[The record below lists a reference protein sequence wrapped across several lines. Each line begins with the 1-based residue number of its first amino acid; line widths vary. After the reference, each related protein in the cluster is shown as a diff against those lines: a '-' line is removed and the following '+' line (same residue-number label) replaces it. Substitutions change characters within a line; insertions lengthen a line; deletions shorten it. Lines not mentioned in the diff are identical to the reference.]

1 MVLLGGGNSNIFGI
15 FTPKIG
21 EDEPILTNI
30 FQGGWNHQPVLE
42 SRNFWEVT
50 EKGWLKRWWVGSLSI
65 GGICIGFLKCFR
77 FPHIEAIENTFR
89 TFRDFQTSNY
99 YFNLPSE
106 DFFATTKEW
115 IIENPMASIQFFSCT
130 IFDEMKGE
138 CSNQCLFQW
147 HQAAWILSLISLP
160 PNPILTKCEYLHILR
175 MSFSS
180 NIWNGMRYAHKLV
193 GWFSVRKV
201 MVFITCS

>member
-1 MVLLGGGNSNIFGI
+1 MAHLGTEEIVPNMITVTRTIPLVPWMYPG
-15 FTPKIG
+15 P
-21 EDEPILTNI
+21 
-30 FQGGWNHQPVLE
+30 QMVLE

-65 GGICIGFLKCFR
+65 GGISISFLKCFR

-89 TFRDFQTSNY
+89 TFRDFQTINY

-115 IIENPMASIQFFSCT
+115 IIENPMASIQFFSRT

-160 PNPILTKCEYLHILR
+160 PNPIPTKCEYLHILR
-175 MSFSS
+175 MSFSRFETDQVCS
-180 NIWNGMRYAHKLV
+180 QI
-193 GWFSVRKV
+193 GWLIQRPKGDSLH
-201 MVFITCS
+201 